1 MLAAY
6 SHTCTC
12 TCTCTLYCMF
22 IFCAQLQKRGLETNI
37 EKVTFEVNFVLQ
49 NVRLKALETLSMEDR
64 TEVFSYI

>member
-1 MLAAY
+1 
-6 SHTCTC
+6 
-12 TCTCTLYCMF
+12 MF